1 MQDIYRK
8 IQQEYEN
15 NRNSALAEVERKKKE
30 IYEKEP
36 KILDIDDKIK
46 KIGMEVTKSI
56 IFIDDDC
63 RNINS
68 AKKIG
73 IKTFEYKS
81 INDSFD
87 EIIKEINKL

>member
-1 MQDIYRK
+1 M
-8 IQQEYEN
+8 YEQ
-15 NRNSALAEVERKKKE
+15 KE
-30 IYEKEP
+30 FMSYYEKYFYD
-36 KILDIDDKIK
+36 ILKDLNTD
-46 KIGMEVTKSI
+46 VNNI